1 MKIKEYSLEVT
12 IGLPDFSNIKPNITL
27 TDVGSFEEA
36 HAEATKYLDS
46 IWKGTPNAKIDSPF
60 GKSGASNSFKQVEC
74 LVGGSILYDEVNHI
88 YTNDAGDVYL
98 SGSKYAAQFGKVF
111 AKEAI
116 AEKMAIKSGVP
127 ADEILEIWKMGGQAS
142 MSFGTAI
149 HEAMEMY
156 GKFTKTCKVLEKE
169 YHMSNIPM
177 VKQIVADFFKGREQE
192 NALYEPMIV
201 DHKRKWA
208 GQVDRLL
215 IVDEAKKICR
225 IQDYKTNGELKP
237 DKLEEYWHQLS
248 FYGSIMQAH
257 GWTVDGL
264 DIHHWSTVWKTYSNE
279 MKEIK

>member
-1 MKIKEYSLEVT
+1 MKIKDITVSATIPTGQYANLVPSVTVEV
-12 IGLPDFSNIKPNITL
+12 DD
-27 TDVGSFEEA
+27 DVEEA
-36 HAEATKYLDS
+36 KALAMSHIVGISKQYAEE
-46 IWKGTPNAKIDSPF
+46 
-60 GKSGASNSFKQVEC
+60 GKALKSVGASNSFKQVEC

-116 AEKMAIKSGVP
+116 AEKMATKSGVP